1 MVDGMKPVIL
11 SHYSA
16 VRAIRYERRT
26 RSALRWDALGKVEQ
40 RKVLAAA
47 TAAAREIDFDALGR
61 RGVWETDALDELH
74 LLVGSPGARSR
85 SVPGLVCHVSSRL
98 PAGALLRIEPELY
111 CVTPAYVAFQLA
123 HGMGLAG
130 VVSLLMELMGTYAL
144 PEEATMPVAWGG
156 VWPDGVAQDSVEQ
169 ARYRCEPALAARE
182 LAAMVRQA
190 PGSAGAGFRAAARY
204 ALSGSA
210 SPGETIMYG
219 MFGLP
224 MRYGGFACAGL
235 PRGGMKLNYRLDF
248 GTRAMLMASGMPYA
262 VCDAYIPAAKTDLEY
277 NGLGHEQEEAR
288 IHDGNRNNGLRG
300 EGVRV
305 IVINR
310 DQMRDI
316 EALEAIARS
325 IYHDARVQF
334 RYRISGYRLR
344 QARLLNDLRQ
354 AVGLPPV

>member
-1 MVDGMKPVIL
+1 MKPVIL
-11 SHYSA
+11 SHFST
-16 VRAIRYERRT
+16 VRAIRHERRT

-47 TAAAREIDFDALGR
+47 TASAREIDFEALGR
-61 RGVWETDALDELH
+61 RGVWEPDTSDELH

-85 SVPGLVCHVSSRL
+85 SVPGLVCHVCSQL
-98 PAGALLRIEPELY
+98 PPGALLRVEPELY
-111 CVTPAYVAFQLA
+111 CVSPAYVALQLA

-130 VVSLLMELMGTYAL
+130 VMSLLMELMGTYTL

-156 VWPDGVAQDSVEQ
+156 VWPDYVAQDTVEQ
-169 ARYRCEPALAARE
+169 MRYRCEPALAPRD
-182 LAAMVRQA
+182 LTAMVRQA
-190 PGSAGAGFRAAARY
+190 AGSTGTGFRAAARY
-204 ALSGSA
+204 ALPGSA

-235 PRGGMKLNYRLDF
+235 PRGGMKLNYQLNF
-248 GTRAMLMASGMPYA
+248 GAQAMRMASGMPYA

-288 IHDGNRNNGLRG
+288 THDGNRNNGLRG

-310 DQMRDI
+310 GQMRDI
-316 EALEAIARS
+316 EALEAIAQS
-325 IYHDARVQF
+325 IYHDARVRF
-334 RYRISGYRLR
+334 RYRILGYRVR
-344 QARLLNDLRQ
+344 QVQLLNDLRR